1 VCDPFSIPVW
11 LDVARCDFG
20 IMSQRRSKKH
30 KKSRRDK
37 ERSRLVAPL
46 KIKLINTFCRVF
58 KAKTELKQTAST
70 TEPAK
75 GVAAANSKASF
86 IQGQPS
92 PHGDKPQPQV
102 ITQVHSTPL
111 IKAATLKAG
120 GIGGDQQHSLLQQQM
135 QQQQQHQQ
143 LQQQQPSLVV
153 SVPLST
159 ANVPGVN
166 LPSNTSATIV
176 VSPHQTN
183 NNNNNNSSS
192 SNNNNN
198 SGSTLQPQQPTGN
211 SSSLYQQ
218 LTQRNPE
225 QLVSVF
231 RKRCSV
237 GWIEIEIRKN

>member
-1 VCDPFSIPVW
+1 
-11 LDVARCDFG
+11 
-20 IMSQRRSKKH
+20 MSQRRSKKH

-37 ERSRLVAPL
+37 DRRRLVAPL
-46 KIKLINTFCRVF
+46 KIKLIDSFCVF
-58 KAKTELKQTAST
+58 KAKTELKQTAT
-70 TEPAK
+70 TTAVLEASKLNPK
-75 GVAAANSKASF
+75 GSF

-135 QQQQQHQQ
+135 QQQQQLQQQQ
-143 LQQQQPSLVV
+143 LQQPSLVV

-183 NNNNNNSSS
+183 NNNNN

-198 SGSTLQPQQPTGN
+198 NSSSTLQQPQTSS

-225 QLVSVF
+225 QLVSV
-231 RKRCSV
+231 
-237 GWIEIEIRKN
+237 